1 MKRWHGGRLVDVAS
15 LGVSVI
21 NRDGRMEGRE
31 ELRRSCSEQEQIKIS
46 GDFVRIL
53 LSIHLNSIVMKGSG
67 R

>member
-31 ELRRSCSEQEQIKIS
+31 ELRCSCSEEQIKIS
-46 GDFVRIL
+46 RDSVRIL

>member
-21 NRDGRMEGRE
+21 NRDRWMEGWE
-31 ELRRSCSEQEQIKIS
+31 ELRCSCSEQEQIKIS
-46 GDFVRIL
+46 SDFVRIL